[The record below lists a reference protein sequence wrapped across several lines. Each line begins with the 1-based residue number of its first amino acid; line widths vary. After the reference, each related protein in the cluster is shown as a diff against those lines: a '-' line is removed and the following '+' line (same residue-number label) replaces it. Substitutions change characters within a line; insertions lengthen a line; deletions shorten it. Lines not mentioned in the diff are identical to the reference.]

1 MASIRYGSTGY
12 ECATHAEVTMEAEH
26 VLGPVTVG
34 SGISLWD

>member
-1 MASIRYGSTGY
+1 MVSIRYGSTGY

-34 SGISLWD
+34 SGISLWE